1 MFSRELFGQR
11 LRDIRKE
18 HGETQEQLGNLLGV
32 RKSQISEVE
41 KGNASTTLEKVA
53 VICEHYNVSADY
65 LLGMT
70 NIPEPANWTSEEPT

>member
-18 HGETQEQLGNLLGV
+18 YRETQEDLGKLLGV

-41 KGNASTTLEKVA
+41 KGNASTTVEKVA
-53 VICEHYNVSADY
+53 IICEHYHISADY

-70 NIPEPANWTSEEPT
+70 DIPKPANWTSEEQT